1 MKEGGVYSHN
11 GNKFNK
17 TNMLSAK
24 TSREVKKYTE
34 YPPHQMIR
42 FGPSRDH
49 IAISNPNIDVTILAQ
64 GYWGVIV
71 TLFLV

>member
-1 MKEGGVYSHN
+1 
-11 GNKFNK
+11 
-17 TNMLSAK
+17 
-24 TSREVKKYTE
+24 
-34 YPPHQMIR
+34 MIR